1 MIIHFNI
8 VLTPILVSWL
18 NFINQKDILKT
29 ALSCLFSS
37 LFPPQNI
44 AAVAVETEITFPQ
57 VEQVKISRT
66 LWFQNKCAQLF
77 LVVIQSKY
85 FCASANDP
93 CPRLQGCSLKFS
105 LVAEFIQLWPFYQ
118 IVFHMSLSKGKL
130 FVNIVR
136 YKFLLVFCIF
146 CRFLI
151 DF

>member
-37 LFPPQNI
+37 LLPPQNI

-66 LWFQNKCAQLF
+66 LWLQSKCAQLF
-77 LVVIQSKY
+77 LVVIQS
-85 FCASANDP
+85 
-93 CPRLQGCSLKFS
+93 
-105 LVAEFIQLWPFYQ
+105 
-118 IVFHMSLSKGKL
+118 
-130 FVNIVR
+130 
-136 YKFLLVFCIF
+136 
-146 CRFLI
+146 
-151 DF
+151 